1 MSEEILKGALYIVST
16 PIGNL
21 EDITLRALR
30 ILKDVD
36 FIAAEDTRKTT
47 FLLHHYGIK
56 KQLLS
61 YFQFNESKRIP
72 EIINS
77 LKSGKS
83 VAVVSDAGTP
93 GISDPAYRLVKKA
106 IEEKIRVIPIPGASA
121 LLSALVV
128 SGLPTNSFVYEGFLP
143 HKKGRKNKLEKLKEE
158 TRTII
163 LFESPHRILR
173 TLNDIYNIIGERD
186 ITVARELTKKFEE
199 VFYGKV
205 SEAIKHFETKTIQGE
220 FVIILAGQDN

>member
-1 MSEEILKGALYIVST
+1 MSEEIIKGALYIVST

-21 EDITLRALR
+21 EDITLRALK
-30 ILKDVD
+30 ILKGVD
-36 FIAAEDTRKTT
+36 IIAAEDTRKTSI
-47 FLLHHYGIK
+47 LLHHYGIQ

-61 YFQFNESKRIP
+61 YFEHNEARRIP

-93 GISDPAYRLVKKA
+93 GISDPAYRVVKKA

-128 SGLPTNSFVYEGFLP
+128 SGLPTSSFVYEGFLP
-143 HKKGRKNKLEKLKEE
+143 HKKGRKQKLEKLKQE

-173 TLNDIYNIIGERD
+173 TLNDIHLIIGDRD
-186 ITVARELTKKFEE
+186 ITVARELTKKFEDI
-199 VFYGKV
+199 FYGKV
-205 SEAIKHFETKTIQGE
+205 STAIKYFEAKPIQGE
-220 FVIILAGQDN
+220 FVIILSGQDN